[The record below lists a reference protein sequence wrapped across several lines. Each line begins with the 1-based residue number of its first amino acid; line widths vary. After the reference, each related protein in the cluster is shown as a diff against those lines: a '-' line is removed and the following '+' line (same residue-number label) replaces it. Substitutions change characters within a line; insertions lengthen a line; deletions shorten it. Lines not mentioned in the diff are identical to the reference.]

1 MRIKYKYMNIL
12 KPPPL
17 KRTITGSFSTFGE
30 FVYNNRHLIETGYNL
45 YDIYKISIFS
55 DLDNDFETLCFNN
68 RDDIYLKIVKE
79 IYKKKELNMS
89 DFEYTLKT
97 PVTPISKKLYKIN
110 E

>member
-1 MRIKYKYMNIL
+1 MSIL
-12 KPPPL
+12 KPPTL
-17 KRTITGSFSTFGE
+17 KRTITGSFTTFGE
-30 FVYNNRHLIETGYNL
+30 FVYNNRHLIEIGYNL

-68 RDDIYLKIVKE
+68 VDDIYLKIVKE
-79 IYKKKELNMS
+79 IYKKKELNMGNEY
-89 DFEYTLKT
+89 FEYTLKT